1 MRKIQVVI
9 LTNGW
14 VKDNVKNLDILYGG
28 LTMAYFKEALFFGIF
43 LIDICEILCEVRIW
57 NLWDKF
63 QCIGSGQIGQFR
75 RVPPQFFLGLATHT
89 KCTYS
94 MQKFLAWNCYHFCWV
109 KNIIM
114 MSFRH
119 ILFWVFCTVQK
130 LHTTRI
136 PIPIDLVHFSETPKN
151 FYSTDNGQTPSIF
164 LKLPKIGRH
173 ERQKDTVPFLE
184 APKNRTARTMD
195 RLRQFLWKLP
205 KIGQKRWWTLPID
218 LLHFLETPK
227 NWTART
233 IDRLRPFFGSSQ
245 K

>member
-114 MSFRH
+114 VRR
-119 ILFWVFCTVQK
+119 VPP
-130 LHTTRI
+130 R
-136 PIPIDLVHFSETPKN
+136 
-151 FYSTDNGQTPSIF
+151 IF
-164 LKLPKIGRH
+164 LVFATGTKYTYGPHTSSYVQLKMFWKNLI
-173 ERQKDTVPFLE
+173 FLS
-184 APKNRTARTMD
+184 T
-195 RLRQFLWKLP
+195 
-205 KIGQKRWWTLPID
+205 
-218 LLHFLETPK
+218 
-227 NWTART
+227 
-233 IDRLRPFFGSSQ
+233 FFGM
-245 K
+245 KVLLF

>member
-94 MQKFLAWNCYHFCWV
+94 VQKFLAWNCYHFCWV

-130 LHTTRI
+130 LHKTGI

-151 FYSTDNGQTPSIF
+151 WTAPTMDRLRQFFWSSQKLDGTNDSQTPSLF
-164 LKLPKIGRH
+164 WKLPKIGRH
-173 ERQKDTVPFLE
+173 GRWTDSVHFLE
-184 APKNRTARTMD
+184 APKNLTKRMTD
-195 RLRQFLWKLP
+195 RPYCYFALINFHP
-205 KIGQKRWWTLPID
+205 D
-218 LLHFLETPK
+218 F
-227 NWTART
+227 
-233 IDRLRPFFGSSQ
+233 S
-245 K
+245 